1 MTARQIAAALL
12 SVLVFA
18 VPGCA
23 ERSPDAPRAA
33 AAPEAL
39 SIEILNRVPH
49 DPAAFTQG
57 LVFDADG
64 RLFESLGLLGQSSV
78 REVDAATGDVL
89 REQPLASD
97 EFGEGL
103 AIGPYGLVQLTWQN
117 GVARRWSTDEL
128 EDQGTYAYSGEGWG
142 LAFDGDVFLQ
152 SDGSTTIARRDGIT
166 FEEIARTE
174 VTRDG
179 MPVDELNELEWVDG
193 VLYANVW
200 HSDEIMRVD
209 PTSGV
214 VTGVIDLASLWT
226 APERTSEMTLNG
238 IAHRQ
243 GDDVDRLWVT
253 GKQWPEMF
261 EVKVVSP

>member
-1 MTARQIAAALL
+1 MNARRIAAVLL
-12 SVLVFA
+12 SVLAVA
-18 VPGCA
+18 VPGCG
-23 ERSPDAPRAA
+23 ERSPEAA
-33 AAPEAL
+33 ATPEAL
-39 SIEILNRVPH
+39 SIEVLSRVPH
-49 DPAAFTQG
+49 DPDAFTQG
-57 LVFDADG
+57 LVFDDDG
-64 RLFESLGLLGQSSV
+64 RLFESVGLLGRSSV
-78 REVDAATGDVL
+78 REVDVATGDVL
-89 REQPLASD
+89 REQPLSSD

-103 AIGPYGLVQLTWQN
+103 AIGPDGLVQLTWQS

-128 EDQGTYAYSGEGWG
+128 DDRGAFAYSGEGWG
-142 LAFDGDVFLQ
+142 LAYDGDAFLQ
-152 SDGSTTIARRDGIT
+152 SDGSATITRRDDVT
-166 FEEIARTE
+166 FEEIDRIE

-179 MPVDELNELEWVDG
+179 VPVDELNELEWVDG